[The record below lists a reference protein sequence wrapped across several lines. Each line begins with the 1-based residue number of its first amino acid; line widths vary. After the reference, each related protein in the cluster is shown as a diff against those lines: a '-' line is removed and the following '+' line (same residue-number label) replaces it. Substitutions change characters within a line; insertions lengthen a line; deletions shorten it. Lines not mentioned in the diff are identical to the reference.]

1 MNMKK
6 LMFLVAFSAT
16 IITTAQ
22 FNQNAPWMQELA
34 DKQSSTVSKSNAQS
48 FTLDEIS
55 ASFQKYWENRDPNLK
70 GSGYKPYMR
79 WENYW
84 KQLVH
89 SNGKLPSPN
98 EFWDS
103 WKNKKNRTGK
113 TINPVSAWSSIGP
126 FSSGSFS
133 GALPGTGRVN
143 AVAVDPNNQN
153 IWYVGA
159 PAGGL
164 WKSVNAGAT
173 WVNLFDDFPQIGI
186 SGIAI
191 DPTNSNIVYVATGDD
206 DAADSYSIGVFKS
219 LDGGTSWNETG
230 LNPQNSDVGDLMNE
244 IVIDP
249 SNSNIIWV
257 GTNSGLQK
265 SENGGDTWAI
275 KQSGNISD
283 FKLKPGSPQTIYAV
297 DRSSYYKSTDG
308 GDNFTQITSNLP
320 MTSGRLVLGV
330 SPANPNM
337 VYVLSANTGQNSFAY
352 QGLFKSLDSGQ
363 TFTKTTNT
371 FDILESNQA
380 WFDLALE
387 VSPTNADELYIGC
400 LNLWKSTNAGDRFT
414 QVNQW
419 FQNTSSYTHADIH
432 TLKFF
437 NNKLFCGS
445 DGGIYVSEDNA
456 NSFTDYTAG
465 IAISQ
470 FYRISVAKN
479 DGSKMAGGLQDNSG
493 FVRNN
498 GNWNVYT
505 GGDGMDYEIDPA
517 NNNIIYGFIQFGSRL
532 FVSTDSGQSVG
543 VIGAPQD
550 TDGSPFQGNWITPLT
565 VNSDGGVFAGYYAV
579 FKLEGNTWQ
588 RKSDA
593 IGDGNIDDLEADP
606 NNPLVLYAA
615 EGRTIYRSDDEGRKF
630 PKLYEFDSNISD
642 IAINSTDGNIIYV
655 TTSNRVGIPQASQQ
669 ALRGVFKLVM
679 NGDEVTVEDIS
690 FNLPDDQA
698 YLSIVHQGRH
708 TDNPIYVGT
717 NLGVYRIDDSLTEW
731 EDYFTSL
738 PNTPVSDLEIS
749 LDSGLLTASTYGRGV
764 WQSPIPVQVPDNEV
778 RVVSLTPNE
787 GDVLCNSVM
796 PVVTIENKGAN
807 QITEVMVTYNF
818 NNGADSTF
826 NWTGVLE
833 PAQSTEIN
841 LPTFTQGLLGT
852 ASLSVNVSIAN
863 DSYDDNNDITSNFIV
878 NETAAINTIYSFETE
893 GESLIAYNDDTD
905 GSIWERGVPTGNLL
919 NEASSGTQVYG
930 TNLDGNYTDNTKG
943 IILSK
948 CYDLSSILAPK
959 LKFNMAYSLEINY
972 DIVYVQYSIDSGA
985 SWQILGNINSQPNW
999 YNSDRTFE
1007 SSGASE
1013 DCQNCPGAQWT
1024 GSNTTLT
1031 EYAYDFISNAVN
1043 GEEDLTNESN
1053 VLFRIVF
1060 QSDPAVTEEG
1070 AVIDDFGVVGFIDDD
1085 DDDNDGVLDIADN
1098 CPLISNSDQ
1107 LDTDNDTIG
1116 NSCDMDDDNDGIA
1129 DIDDNCPLFAN
1140 IDQADFD
1147 GDGIGDTCDDD
1158 IDDDGVLNTADNC
1171 PNTPLDAV
1179 VDVTGCEVFS
1189 LPITNFKVLS
1199 TGESCIAS
1207 NNGSISIEAEEDFN
1221 YNALITGNSISET
1234 NAFTTATT
1242 FSDLQAGNYMVCIT
1256 IDEAPDYE
1264 NCFEITVI
1272 EPELLSVSSKV
1283 GTLDNDVTLFL
1294 SGGKNYTIT
1303 LNNKTFTTSDKE
1315 ITIPLENIENTIS
1328 VRTDKSCQGV
1338 HEETI
1343 ILSNDIIIYPNPIEG
1358 GELTIHLGSFKG
1370 DAANVSLFSI
1380 NGTTLFKK
1388 LFKVQDS
1395 KIRFNIDAISKGI
1408 YILNVR
1414 TDNTLVTY
1422 KIIRK

>member
-1 MNMKK
+1 MKK
-6 LMFLVAFSAT
+6 LMLLVAILAT
-16 IITTAQ
+16 VISTAQ
-22 FNQNAPWMQELA
+22 FNQNAPWMQELG
-34 DKQSSTVSKSNAQS
+34 DKQSSTVSKSNTQS
-48 FTLDEIS
+48 FTLHEIS
-55 ASFQKYWENRDPNLK
+55 DSFQAYWENRDPNVK

-89 SNGKLPSPN
+89 SNGELPSPN
-98 EFWDS
+98 EFWNS
-103 WKNKKNRTGK
+103 WENKKNRTGK

-126 FSSGSFS
+126 FSVDSFS

-164 WKSVNAGAT
+164 WKSVNAGVT
-173 WVNLFDDFPQIGI
+173 WVNLFDNFPQIGI

-191 DPTNSNIVYVATGDD
+191 DPANSNIVYIATGDD

-219 LDGGTSWNETG
+219 LDGGASWNETG

-249 SNSNIIWV
+249 TNSNIIWV
-257 GTNSGLQK
+257 GTNNGLQK
-265 SENGGDTWAI
+265 SEDGGNTWVI
-275 KQSGNISD
+275 KNSGNITD
-283 FKLKPGSPQTIYAV
+283 FKLKPGNSQTIYAV
-297 DRSSYYKSTDG
+297 DRSSYFKSIDG
-308 GDNFTQITSNLP
+308 GDTFTQITSNLP
-320 MTSGRLVLGV
+320 ETSGRLVLGV
-330 SPANPNM
+330 SSADPDRL
-337 VYVLSANTGQNSFAY
+337 YVLSADTGQNSFAF
-352 QGLFKSLDSGQ
+352 QGLYKSLDSGQ
-363 TFTKTTNT
+363 TFDKTTNT

-387 VSPTNADELYIGC
+387 VSPTNVDELYIGC
-400 LNLWKSTNAGDRFT
+400 LNLWKSTNAGNSFT

-437 NNKLFCGS
+437 NDKLFCGS
-445 DGGIYVSEDNA
+445 DGGIYVSENNG

-498 GNWNVYT
+498 ENWNVYT
-505 GGDGMDYEIDPA
+505 GGDGMDYEVDPS
-517 NNNIIYGFIQFGSRL
+517 NNNIIYGFGQNGGAL

-550 TDGSPFQGNWITPLT
+550 TDGSSFQGNWITPLT
-565 VNSDGGVFAGYYAV
+565 VNSAGEVYAGYYAV
-579 FKLEGNTWQ
+579 FKLEGNAWQ

-593 IGDGNIDDLEADP
+593 IGDGDIDDLEADP

-615 EGRTIYRSDDEGRKF
+615 EGSTIYRSEDGARKF
-630 PKLYEFDSNISD
+630 SKLHEFDSNISD

-655 TTSNRVGIPQASQQ
+655 TTSNRVGLPQASQQ
-669 ALRGVFKLVM
+669 ALRGVFKLTM
-679 NGDEVTVEDIS
+679 NGDEVTVDDIS

-708 TDNPIYVGT
+708 SDNPIYVGT
-717 NLGVYRIDDSLTEW
+717 NLGVYRLDDGLTEW

-738 PNTPVSDLEIS
+738 PNTSVSDLEIS
-749 LDSGLLTASTYGRGV
+749 LDSELLTASTYGRGV
-764 WQSPIPVQVPDNEV
+764 WQSPVPVQVPDNEV

-787 GDVLCNSVM
+787 GDVLCNGAT

-807 QITEVMVTYNF
+807 QITEAVITYNF
-818 NNGADSTF
+818 NDGADNNF
-826 NWTGVLE
+826 NWTGVLAPTE
-833 PAQSTEIN
+833 STEIN
-841 LPTFTQGLLGT
+841 LPTLALDFLGT
-852 ASLSVNVSIAN
+852 ASLTVNVSIAN
-863 DSYDDNNDITSNFIV
+863 DAYDDNNDITSNFLV
-878 NETAAINTIYSFETE
+878 NETAATNTIYSFETE
-893 GESLIAYNDDTD
+893 DEALIAYNDGTD
-905 GSIWERGVPTGNLL
+905 GSVWERGVPTGNLL
-919 NEASSGTQVYG
+919 NEAGSGTQVYG
-930 TNLDGNYTDNTKG
+930 TNLDGNHTDNTKG
-943 IILSK
+943 ILLSK
-948 CYDLSSILAPK
+948 CYDLSSILAPT
-959 LKFNMAYSLEINY
+959 LKFNMAYSLELNF

-985 SWQILGNINSQPNW
+985 TWQVLGNINSLPNW
-999 YNSDRTFE
+999 YNSDRTNE

-1024 GSNTTLT
+1024 GSNTEIS
-1031 EYAYDFISNAVN
+1031 EYAYDFVSNAVN

-1053 VLFRIVF
+1053 VIFRIVF
-1060 QSDPAVTEEG
+1060 QSDPSVTQEG
-1070 AVIDDFGVVGFIDDD
+1070 AIIDDFGVVGFIDDD
-1085 DDDNDGVLDIADN
+1085 DDDDDGILDVADN
-1098 CPLISNSDQ
+1098 CPLISNADQ

-1116 NSCDMDDDNDGIA
+1116 NSCDMDDDNDGIV
-1129 DIDDNCPLFAN
+1129 DIDDNCPLTAN
-1140 IDQADFD
+1140 VDQADFD

-1158 IDDDGVLNTADNC
+1158 IDNDGVLNTSDNC
-1171 PNTPLDAV
+1171 PTTPLDAV

-1189 LPITNFKVLS
+1189 LPTTNFKVLS

-1207 NNGSISIEAEEDFN
+1207 DNGSISIEAEEVFS

-1234 NAFTTATT
+1234 SAFTTDTT
-1242 FSDLQAGNYMVCIT
+1242 FSDLQAGDYMVCIT

-1283 GTLDNDVTLFL
+1283 GTLVKEVTLFL

-1303 LNNKTFTTSDKE
+1303 LDNKVFTTSDTE
-1315 ITIPLENIENTIS
+1315 ITLPLENIENTIS
-1328 VRTDKSCQGV
+1328 VRTDKACQGV

-1343 ILSNDIIIYPNPIEG
+1343 ILSNDVFIYPNPIAG
-1358 GELTIHLGSFKG
+1358 GELTIHLGNFKG
-1370 DAANVSLFSI
+1370 DMANVSLFSI
-1380 NGTTLFKK
+1380 NGTTLFRKW
-1388 LFKVQDS
+1388 FKVQDS